1 MKKKTLSLIAALG
14 VAILLP
20 PVALAQEPDYA
31 KQLANPIASLISV
44 PIQANYDE
52 NFGANDKGSSWRINV
67 QPVIPFSISENW
79 NVISRTI
86 TPIITQDDIPFSGE
100 GKSGIGDILQSFFFS
115 PKKPAF
121 GGLIWGVGPA
131 LLLNTASND
140 ALGTS
145 KWSAGPT
152 AVALTQKG
160 PWTIGMLVN
169 HVWSFAGNDSKRGV
183 SSTFMQPFLT
193 YITKS
198 KTSFIVN
205 TESTYNWKSEDWT
218 VPINFE
224 VRQLLKVRSQLIQ
237 VGVGGRYT
245 VASPSGG
252 PQGLGARMTLTFLF
266 PKKK

>member
-1 MKKKTLSLIAALG
+1 
-14 VAILLP
+14 
-20 PVALAQEPDYA
+20 
-31 KQLANPIASLISV
+31 V

-67 QPVIPFSISENW
+67 QPVIPFSISKNW

-86 TPIITQDDIPFSGE
+86 APIITQDDIPFSGA

-115 PKKPAF
+115 PKKPTSH
-121 GGLIWGVGPA
+121 GIIWGVGPA

-160 PWTIGMLVN
+160 PWTIGILAN
-169 HVWSFAGNDSKRGV
+169 HVWSFAGNNSKRGV
-183 SSTFMQPFLT
+183 SSTFMQPFVT

-205 TESTYNWKSEDWT
+205 TESTYNWKSENWT

-224 VRQLLKVRSQLIQ
+224 VRQLLKIGSQLIQ
-237 VGVGGRYT
+237 VGAGGRYT

>member
-1 MKKKTLSLIAALG
+1 M
-14 VAILLP
+14 
-20 PVALAQEPDYA
+20 
-31 KQLANPIASLISV
+31 
-44 PIQANYDE
+44 
-52 NFGANDKGSSWRINV
+52 
-67 QPVIPFSISENW
+67 
-79 NVISRTI
+79 
-86 TPIITQDDIPFSGE
+86 
-100 GKSGIGDILQSFFFS
+100 
-115 PKKPAF
+115 
-121 GGLIWGVGPA
+121 GPA

-152 AVALTQKG
+152 GVALVQQG
-160 PWTIGMLVN
+160 PWTVGMLVN

-205 TESTYNWKSEDWT
+205 TESTYNWKSENWT

-224 VRQLLKVRSQLIQ
+224 VRQLLKVGPQLIQ
-237 VGVGGRYT
+237 VGAGGRYT